1 MRSLLVVV
9 AVFITLSLHAQ
20 KEWVGLKGGPSI
32 VNIRSTIG
40 GNTVTQ
46 AYNWR
51 PDLHF
56 GFAYKQEASEVI
68 AFKLDVLYAVRGTK
82 YGALIQGY
90 NTNIKLNYLAVPAM
104 VAYRLSLNVDVYA
117 GVELSYLISAKEEF
131 GIINTDLYKNFALGP
146 VVGMSYTAENGVF
159 LEARYGFGMID
170 INSPADA
177 GGLSQIK
184 DVSVNFDFSIGYYFN
199 QKEL

>member
-1 MRSLLVVV
+1 MRYLLVVV
-9 AVFITLSLHAQ
+9 AFLISFTLQAQ
-20 KEWVGLKGGPSI
+20 KEWFGLKGGPSI

-40 GNTVTQ
+40 GNKVAQ

-56 GFAYKQEASEVI
+56 GFAYKQEVSESI
-68 AFKLDVLYAVRGTK
+68 AFKLDVLFAKRGTK

-104 VAYRLSLNVDVYA
+104 VAYKLSLNVDVYA
-117 GVELSYLISAKEEF
+117 GVELAYLINAKEEF

-146 VVGMSYTAENGVF
+146 VLGMTYTAENGVF
-159 LEARYGFGMID
+159 VEARYGFGMID
-170 INSPADA
+170 INSPADT
-177 GGLSQIK
+177 GGLTQIK
-184 DVSVNFDFSIGYYFN
+184 DVSVNFDFSIGYYFS